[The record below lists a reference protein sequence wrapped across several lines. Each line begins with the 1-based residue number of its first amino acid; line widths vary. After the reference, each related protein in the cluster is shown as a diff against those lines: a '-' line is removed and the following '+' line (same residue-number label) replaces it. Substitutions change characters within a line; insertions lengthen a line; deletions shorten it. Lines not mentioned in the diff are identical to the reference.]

1 MNFYTIEY
9 KKTQNVDFK
18 PLPPDLLLQLDNEA
32 SDNKNHYVFMFLSL
46 LTALGVFITIE
57 VGFLIVGHTHE
68 YIDGT
73 YRRMSSNLKSKDI
86 YSLPEM
92 MDTYHTIEEKR
103 VFPHKL
109 IDKVYDFKSFLNGY
123 IKEGK
128 NALVGHLN
136 VQYFQ
141 FLVLNDVPV
150 MRYKESIR
158 DIEWSEPVELWN
170 IDDEG
175 RPIFPTGKPSFL
187 HPKDNDVYLK

>member
-1 MNFYTIEY
+1 M
-9 KKTQNVDFK
+9 
-18 PLPPDLLLQLDNEA
+18 LLQLDNGT

-46 LTALGVFITIE
+46 LIALGVFIIIE

-92 MDTYHTIEEKR
+92 MDTYHTTEEKQ
-103 VFPHKL
+103 VFPPKL

-123 IKEGK
+123 FKEGK

-136 VQYFQ
+136 VT
-141 FLVLNDVPV
+141 
-150 MRYKESIR
+150 
-158 DIEWSEPVELWN
+158 EL
-170 IDDEG
+170 
-175 RPIFPTGKPSFL
+175 PISCTQ
-187 HPKDNDVYLK
+187 